1 MEFKE
6 IYALNP
12 YELSVHEKENIILP
26 YLNKLVC
33 HHYKN
38 SEEYHNIIDIVYGGE
53 LNADSI
59 SEIPFLPVRLFKE
72 LVLKSVSNDRI
83 IKTMTSSGT
92 TGTRP
97 SRIYLDKETAERQQK
112 VMIKI
117 LSDYIGGKRLPMLI
131 IDNKKVLRDR
141 NMLAVRGAAIL
152 GFSMAGSKREFALNE
167 DMSFNKE
174 HCIEFLDTHRNEK
187 ILIFGFTSMIW
198 QYLYKVFEDS
208 EINLENAIL
217 IHGGGWK
224 KLEAES
230 VDNTQFKEALR
241 RRFGIHE
248 IYDYYGMVEQ
258 TGCIYMECQYGHLH
272 VSNFSDVLISVC
284 STNRPLK
291 LACEY

>member
-6 IYALNP
+6 IYALNT

-33 HHYKN
+33 HHYIN

-72 LVLKSVSNDRI
+72 FVLKSVSNDRI

-198 QYLYKVFEDS
+198 QYLYKVFEEISPLLDS
-208 EINLENAIL
+208 YIVEKDLWIKPEQRIRELSGANETIGTLILKFPDSNQMESIMKKIKEHIHIKVKEPVGNLMRGYNLSTMIDVFL
-217 IHGGGWK
+217 Q
-224 KLEAES
+224 KLEGRA
-230 VDNTQFKEALR
+230 A
-241 RRFGIHE
+241 
-248 IYDYYGMVEQ
+248 
-258 TGCIYMECQYGHLH
+258 
-272 VSNFSDVLISVC
+272 
-284 STNRPLK
+284 
-291 LACEY
+291 